1 MGMIR
6 TLRSVARFR
15 RFEPNRAKRRLSRA
29 ASVAD
34 LRELA
39 RRRLPAGVFD
49 YIDGAA
55 EDELTMERNAAA
67 FDQWEFV
74 PRVLRDMSEL
84 DTSVALLGRRHPVP
98 FALSPTGFTRIVCPD
113 GELAVARAA
122 ARQGIAFSL
131 STLST
136 RSIEEIR
143 EVSDGP
149 LWFQLYFWRDRELV
163 AEWLQRAADC
173 DYEALLVAVDT
184 PVFGRRERDVR
195 RGFTLPPTLGPDT
208 VLDGLRRPGW
218 TWSLLRSDPITFANL
233 AGVQGYDGSSALGLA
248 EFAHNQFNQALSWDD
263 LDWLRERWAGKL
275 VLKGVQSVP
284 DAQLAAD
291 QGVDGIILSN
301 HGGRQLDGAPPILE
315 LVPQVADAVGGDINI
330 ICDGG
335 IRRGSHVAMA
345 LALGADAVMFGR
357 PYLYALAAG
366 GEPGVDHL
374 IGQFTEDLHRTL
386 ALIGVPAASDLTP
399 ASVRQRMRP

>member
-1 MGMIR
+1 MIR

-55 EDELTMERNAAA
+55 EDELSMERNAAA

-74 PRVLRDMSEL
+74 PRVLRDVSAL
-84 DTSVALLGRRHPVP
+84 DTSVELLGRRHPVP
-98 FALSPTGFTRIVCPD
+98 FALAPTGFTRIVCPD

-122 ARQGIAFSL
+122 ARQGIAYSL

-149 LWFQLYFWRDRELV
+149 LWFQLYFWRDRGLV

-195 RGFTLPPTLGPDT
+195 RGFTLPPTLGTDT
-208 VLDGLRRPGW
+208 VLDGLRRPRW

-233 AGVQGYDGSSALGLA
+233 TGVRGYDGSSALGLA
-248 EFAHNQFNQALSWDD
+248 EFAHNQFNQELSWDD

-275 VLKGVQSVP
+275 VLKGVQSVA
-284 DAQLAAD
+284 DAQMAAE

-301 HGGRQLDGAPPILE
+301 HGGRQLDGAPPILD
-315 LVPQVADAVGGDINI
+315 LVPQVADTVGGDIDI

-335 IRRGSHVAMA
+335 VRRGSHIAMA

-357 PYLYALAAG
+357 PYLYALAAA
-366 GEPGVDHL
+366 GETGVDH
-374 IGQFTEDLHRTL
+374 IIDQFTEDLTRTL
-386 ALIGVPAASDLTP
+386 ALLGVPAAADLTP
-399 ASVRQRMRP
+399 ASVRPRRHL

>member
-6 TLRSVARFR
+6 TLRSVVRFR
-15 RFEPNRAKRRLSRA
+15 RFEPNRARRRLSRA

-39 RRRLPAGVFD
+39 RKRLPAGVFD

-74 PRVLRDMSEL
+74 PRVLRDVSEIDL
-84 DTSVALLGRRHPVP
+84 SVDLLGRRHPLP
-98 FALSPTGFTRIVCPD
+98 FALAPTGFTRIVCPD

-122 ARQGIAFSL
+122 ARKGIAFSL

-149 LWFQLYFWRDRELV
+149 LWFQLYFWRDRGLV

-173 DYEALLVAVDT
+173 EYEALLVAVDT

-208 VLDGLRRPGW
+208 IWDGLRRPAW

-233 AGVQGYDGSSALGLA
+233 TGVQGYDGSSALGLA
-248 EFAHNQFNQALSWDD
+248 DFAHNQFDQTLSWDD
-263 LDWLRERWAGKL
+263 LDWLRERWPGKL
-275 VLKGVQSVP
+275 VLKGVQSVA
-284 DAQLAAD
+284 DAELAAQ
-291 QGVDGIILSN
+291 QGMDGIILSN
-301 HGGRQLDGAPPILE
+301 HGGRQLDAAPPTLE
-315 LVPQVADAVGGDINI
+315 LVPPVADAVGGELDV

-335 IRRGSHVAMA
+335 IRRGSHIAAA

-357 PYLYALAAG
+357 PYLYALATA

-374 IGQFTEDLHRTL
+374 IDQFTEDLHRTL
-386 ALIGVPAASDLTP
+386 ALLGIPKASALTP
-399 ASVRQRMRP
+399 ASVRLRST

>member
-1 MGMIR
+1 MIR

-15 RFEPNRAKRRLSRA
+15 RFEPNRARRRLSRA

-39 RRRLPAGVFD
+39 RKRLPAGVFD

-55 EDELTMERNAAA
+55 EDELSMERNAAA

-74 PRVLRDMSEL
+74 PRVLRDVSEL
-84 DTSVALLGRRHPVP
+84 DTSVELLGRRHPVP
-98 FALSPTGFTRIVCPD
+98 LALSPTGFTCIVCPD

-122 ARQGIAFSL
+122 ARKGIAYSL

-149 LWFQLYFWRDRELV
+149 LWFQLYFWRDQGLV

-218 TWSLLRSDPITFANL
+218 TWSLLRSEPITFANL
-233 AGVQGYDGSSALGLA
+233 TGVKGYDGSSALGLA

-263 LDWLRERWAGKL
+263 LNWLRERWNGKL
-275 VLKGVQSVP
+275 VLKGVQSVA
-284 DAQLAAD
+284 DAQIAAE
-291 QGVDGIILSN
+291 QGVDGVILSN

-315 LVPQVADAVGGDINI
+315 LVPQVADAVGGTLDI

-335 IRRGSHVAMA
+335 VRRGSHIAMA

-357 PYLYALAAG
+357 PYLYALAAA

-374 IGQFTEDLHRTL
+374 LDQFTEDLTRTL
-386 ALIGVPAASDLTP
+386 ALLGVPKASDLTP
-399 ASVRQRMRP
+399 ASVRQRREC

>member
-1 MGMIR
+1 MIR
-6 TLRSVARFR
+6 TLRSVVRFR
-15 RFEPNRAKRRLSRA
+15 RFEPNRARRRLSRA

-34 LRELA
+34 LREQA
-39 RRRLPAGVFD
+39 RKRLPAGVFD

-55 EDELTMERNAAA
+55 EDELTMDRNAAA
-67 FDQWEFV
+67 FDHWEFV
-74 PRVLRDMSEL
+74 PRVLRDVSEL
-84 DTSVALLGRRHPVP
+84 DTSVELMGRRHPLP
-98 FALSPTGFTRIVCPD
+98 LALSPTGFTRIVCPD

-122 ARQGIAFSL
+122 ARKGIAYSL

-149 LWFQLYFWRDRELV
+149 LWFQLYFWRDRGLV
-163 AEWLQRAADC
+163 ADWLQRAADC
-173 DYEALLVAVDT
+173 EYEALLVAVDT

-233 AGVQGYDGSSALGLA
+233 TGVEGYDGSSALGLA
-248 EFAHNQFNQALSWDD
+248 DFAHNQFNQELSWDD
-263 LDWLRERWAGKL
+263 LDWLRERWNGKL
-275 VLKGVQSVP
+275 VLKGVQSVA
-284 DAQLAAD
+284 DAQMAAE
-291 QGVDGIILSN
+291 QGVDAVILSN

-315 LVPQVADAVGGDINI
+315 LVPKVADAVGGDLDI

-335 IRRGSHVAMA
+335 VRRGSHIVTA
-345 LALGADAVMFGR
+345 LALGATAVMFGR
-357 PYLYALAAG
+357 PYLYALATA

-374 IGQFTEDLHRTL
+374 LTQFTEDLHRTL
-386 ALIGVPAASDLTP
+386 ALIGVPAAADLTP
-399 ASVRQRMRP
+399 DAVRQRGA

>member
-1 MGMIR
+1 MIR

-15 RFEPNRAKRRLSRA
+15 RFEPKRAKRRLSRA
-29 ASVAD
+29 ASVVD
-34 LRELA
+34 LREMA

-74 PRVLRDMSEL
+74 PRVLRDVSAL
-84 DTSVALLGRRHPVP
+84 DTSVELLGRRHPLP
-98 FALSPTGFTRIVCPD
+98 LALSPTGFTRIVCPD

-122 ARQGIAFSL
+122 ARKGIAYSL

-136 RSIEEIR
+136 CSIEEIR

-149 LWFQLYFWRDRELV
+149 LWFQLYFWRDRGLV
-163 AEWLQRAADC
+163 AEWLQRAVDC

-233 AGVQGYDGSSALGLA
+233 TGVQGYDGSSALGLA

-263 LDWLRERWAGKL
+263 LDWLRERWTGKL
-275 VLKGVQSVP
+275 VLKGVQSVA
-284 DAQLAAD
+284 DAQVAAE

-315 LVPQVADAVGGDINI
+315 LVPQVADAVGGDLDI

-345 LALGADAVMFGR
+345 LALGADAAMFGR
-357 PYLYALAAG
+357 PYLYALAAA

-374 IGQFTEDLHRTL
+374 IDQFTEDLHRTL
-386 ALIGVPAASDLTP
+386 ALIGVPKASDLTP
-399 ASVRQRMRP
+399 ASVRQRQ

>member
-1 MGMIR
+1 MIW

-15 RFEPNRAKRRLSRA
+15 RFEPNRARRRLSRA

-39 RRRLPAGVFD
+39 RKRLPAGVFD

-55 EDELTMERNAAA
+55 EDELSMERNAAA

-74 PRVLRDMSEL
+74 PRVLRDVSEL
-84 DTSVALLGRRHPVP
+84 DTSVELLGRRHPVP

-122 ARQGIAFSL
+122 ARRGIAYSL

-149 LWFQLYFWRDRELV
+149 LWFQLYFWRDRGLV
-163 AEWLQRAADC
+163 AEWLERAADC

-208 VLDGLRRPGW
+208 VLDGLRRPAW
-218 TWSLLRSDPITFANL
+218 TWSLLRSEPITFANL
-233 AGVQGYDGSSALGLA
+233 TGVQGYDGSSALGLA

-263 LDWLRERWAGKL
+263 LDWLRERWNGKL
-275 VLKGVQSVP
+275 VLKGVQSVG
-284 DAQLAAD
+284 DARIAAE

-315 LVPQVADAVGGDINI
+315 LVPQVADAVGGTLDI

-335 IRRGSHVAMA
+335 VRRGSHIAMA
-345 LALGADAVMFGR
+345 LALGANAVMFGR
-357 PYLYALAAG
+357 PYLYALAAAD
-366 GEPGVDHL
+366 EPGVDHL
-374 IGQFTEDLHRTL
+374 LDQFTEDLTRTL
-386 ALIGVPAASDLTP
+386 ALLGVPKAADLTP
-399 ASVRQRMRP
+399 AAVRQRQ

>member
-1 MGMIR
+1 MIR

-15 RFEPNRAKRRLSRA
+15 RFEPSRAKRRLSRA

-67 FDQWEFV
+67 FAQREFV
-74 PRVLRDMSEL
+74 PRVLRDVSAL
-84 DTSVALLGRRHPVP
+84 DTSVELLGRCHPVP
-98 FALSPTGFTRIVCPD
+98 FALAPTGFTRIVCPD

-122 ARQGIAFSL
+122 ARKGIAYSL

-149 LWFQLYFWRDRELV
+149 LWFQLYFWRDRGLV
-163 AEWLQRAADC
+163 ADWLQRAADC
-173 DYEALLVAVDT
+173 NYEALLVAVDT

-208 VLDGLRRPGW
+208 VLDGLRRPRW

-248 EFAHNQFNQALSWDD
+248 EFAHNQFNQELSWDD
-263 LDWLRERWAGKL
+263 LDWLRERWTGKL
-275 VLKGVQSVP
+275 VLKGVQSVA
-284 DAQLAAD
+284 DAQVAAE

-315 LVPQVADAVGGDINI
+315 LVPQVAEAVAGDLDI

-345 LALGADAVMFGR
+345 LALGATAVMFGR
-357 PYLYALAAG
+357 PYLYALAAA

-374 IGQFTEDLHRTL
+374 IDQFTEDLHRTL
-386 ALIGVPAASDLTP
+386 ALLGVPKATDLTP
-399 ASVRQRMRP
+399 ASVCQRS

>member
-1 MGMIR
+1 MIR

-67 FDQWEFV
+67 YDQWEFV
-74 PRVLRDMSEL
+74 PRVLRDVSAL
-84 DTSVALLGRRHPVP
+84 DTSVELLGRRHPVP
-98 FALSPTGFTRIVCPD
+98 FALAPTGFTRIVCPD
-113 GELAVARAA
+113 GELAAARAA
-122 ARQGIAFSL
+122 ARKGIAYSV

-149 LWFQLYFWRDRELV
+149 LWFQLYFWRDRGLV

-195 RGFTLPPTLGPDT
+195 RGFALPPTLGPDT

-218 TWSLLRSDPITFANL
+218 TWSLLRSEPITFANL
-233 AGVQGYDGSSALGLA
+233 TGVKGYDGSSALGLA

-275 VLKGVQSVP
+275 VLKGVQSVA
-284 DAQLAAD
+284 DAQVAAE

-315 LVPQVADAVGGDINI
+315 LVPQVADAVAGDLDI

-345 LALGADAVMFGR
+345 LALGATAVMFGR
-357 PYLYALAAG
+357 PYLYALAAA

-374 IGQFTEDLHRTL
+374 IDQFTEDLHRTL
-386 ALIGVPAASDLTP
+386 ALLGVPQATDLTP
-399 ASVRQRMRP
+399 ASVRSRT

>member
-1 MGMIR
+1 MIR

-74 PRVLRDMSEL
+74 PRVLRDVSAL
-84 DTSVALLGRRHPVP
+84 DTSVELLGRRHPVP
-98 FALSPTGFTRIVCPD
+98 FALAPTGFTRIVCPD

-122 ARQGIAFSL
+122 ARNGIAYSL

-149 LWFQLYFWRDRELV
+149 LWFQLYFWRDRALV
-163 AEWLQRAADC
+163 ADWLQRAADC

-233 AGVQGYDGSSALGLA
+233 TGVQGYDGGSALGLA

-263 LDWLRERWAGKL
+263 LDWLRERWTGKL
-275 VLKGVQSVP
+275 VLKGVQSVA
-284 DAQLAAD
+284 DAQIAAE

-315 LVPQVADAVGGDINI
+315 LVPQVAEAVAGDLDI

-345 LALGADAVMFGR
+345 LALGATAIMFGR
-357 PYLYALAAG
+357 PYLYALAAA

-374 IGQFTEDLHRTL
+374 IDQFTEDLHRTL
-386 ALIGVPAASDLTP
+386 ALLGAPKATDLTP
-399 ASVRQRMRP
+399 ASVRQRQ

>member
-1 MGMIR
+1 MIR
-6 TLRSVARFR
+6 TLRSVVRFR
-15 RFEPNRAKRRLSRA
+15 RFEPNRARRRLSRA

-39 RRRLPAGVFD
+39 CRRLPAGVFD

-74 PRVLRDMSEL
+74 PRGLRDVSEIDL
-84 DTSVALLGRRHPVP
+84 SVDLLGRRHPLP

-122 ARQGIAFSL
+122 ARKGIAYSL

-143 EVSDGP
+143 AVSDGP
-149 LWFQLYFWRDRELV
+149 LWFQLYFWRDRGLV
-163 AEWLQRAADC
+163 AEWLQRATHC

-208 VLDGLRRPGW
+208 VLDGLRRPAW
-218 TWSLLRSDPITFANL
+218 TWALLRSDPITFANL
-233 AGVQGYDGSSALGLA
+233 TGVQGYDGSSALGLA
-248 EFAHNQFNQALSWDD
+248 DFAHNQFDQTLSWDD
-263 LDWLRERWAGKL
+263 LDWLRERWPGKL
-275 VLKGVQSVP
+275 VLKGVQSVA
-284 DAQLAAD
+284 DAKLAAQ
-291 QGVDGIILSN
+291 QGVDGVILSN
-301 HGGRQLDGAPPILE
+301 HGGRQLDAAPPTLE
-315 LVPQVADAVGGDINI
+315 LVRPVADAVGDKLDV

-335 IRRGSHVAMA
+335 IRRGNHIATA

-357 PYLYALAAG
+357 PYLYALATA

-374 IGQFTEDLHRTL
+374 LTQFTEDLNRTL
-386 ALIGVPAASDLTP
+386 ALLGIPKASDLTP
-399 ASVRQRMRP
+399 ASVRQRGHS

>member
-1 MGMIR
+1 
-6 TLRSVARFR
+6 
-15 RFEPNRAKRRLSRA
+15 
-29 ASVAD
+29 
-34 LRELA
+34 
-39 RRRLPAGVFD
+39 
-49 YIDGAA
+49 
-55 EDELTMERNAAA
+55 MERNAAA

-74 PRVLRDMSEL
+74 PRVLRDVSEL
-84 DTSVALLGRRHPVP
+84 DTSVELLGRRHPVP
-98 FALSPTGFTRIVCPD
+98 LALSPTGFTRIVCPD

-122 ARQGIAFSL
+122 ARKGIAYSL

-149 LWFQLYFWRDRELV
+149 LWFQLYFWRDRGLV

-208 VLDGLRRPGW
+208 VLDGLRRPAW

-233 AGVQGYDGSSALGLA
+233 TGVQGYDGSSALGLA

-263 LDWLRERWAGKL
+263 LDWLRERWNGKL
-275 VLKGVQSVP
+275 VLKGVQSIG
-284 DAQLAAD
+284 DAQIAAE

-315 LVPQVADAVGGDINI
+315 LVPQVADAVGGDIDV

-335 IRRGSHVAMA
+335 VRRGSHIAMA
-345 LALGADAVMFGR
+345 LALGATAVMFGR

-374 IGQFTEDLHRTL
+374 LDQFTEDLTRTL
-386 ALIGVPAASDLTP
+386 ALIGVPEAADLTP
-399 ASVRQRMRP
+399 AAVRRRGGS

>member
-1 MGMIR
+1 MIR

-15 RFEPNRAKRRLSRA
+15 RFEPKRAKRRLSRA
-29 ASVAD
+29 ASVVD
-34 LRELA
+34 LREMA

-74 PRVLRDMSEL
+74 PRVLRDVSAL
-84 DTSVALLGRRHPVP
+84 DTSVELLGRRHLLPL
-98 FALSPTGFTRIVCPD
+98 ALSPTGFTRIVCPD

-122 ARQGIAFSL
+122 ARKGIAYSL

-136 RSIEEIR
+136 CSIEEIR

-149 LWFQLYFWRDRELV
+149 LWFQLYFWRDRGLV
-163 AEWLQRAADC
+163 AEWLQRAVDC

-233 AGVQGYDGSSALGLA
+233 TGVQGYDGSSALGLA

-263 LDWLRERWAGKL
+263 LDWLRERWTGKL
-275 VLKGVQSVP
+275 VLKGVQSVA
-284 DAQLAAD
+284 DAQVAAE

-315 LVPQVADAVGGDINI
+315 LVPQVADAVGGDLDI

-345 LALGADAVMFGR
+345 LALGADAAMFGR
-357 PYLYALAAG
+357 PYLYALAAA

-374 IGQFTEDLHRTL
+374 IDQFTEDLHRTL
-386 ALIGVPAASDLTP
+386 ALIGVPKASDLTP
-399 ASVRQRMRP
+399 ASVRQRQ

>member
-1 MGMIR
+1 MIR

-34 LRELA
+34 MRELA

-74 PRVLRDMSEL
+74 PRVLRDVSAL
-84 DTSVALLGRRHPVP
+84 DTSVELLGRRHPVP
-98 FALSPTGFTRIVCPD
+98 FALAPTGFTRIVCPD

-122 ARQGIAFSL
+122 ARKGIAYSL

-143 EVSDGP
+143 EVSGGP
-149 LWFQLYFWRDRELV
+149 LWFQLYFWRDRGLV

-208 VLDGLRRPGW
+208 LLDGLRRPGW

-233 AGVQGYDGSSALGLA
+233 TGVQGYDGGSALGLA
-248 EFAHNQFNQALSWDD
+248 EFAHNQFNHALSWDD
-263 LDWLRERWAGKL
+263 LDWLRERWTGKL
-275 VLKGVQSVP
+275 VLKGVQSVA
-284 DAQLAAD
+284 DAQLAAE

-315 LVPQVADAVGGDINI
+315 LVPEVAEAVAGDLDI

-335 IRRGSHVAMA
+335 VRRGSHVAMA
-345 LALGADAVMFGR
+345 LALGATAVMFGR
-357 PYLYALAAG
+357 PYLYALAAAS
-366 GEPGVDHL
+366 EPGIDHL
-374 IGQFTEDLHRTL
+374 IDQFTEDLTRTL
-386 ALIGVPAASDLTP
+386 ALIGIPQATALTP
-399 ASVRQRMRP
+399 TSVRPRP

>member
-1 MGMIR
+1 MFR
-6 TLRSVARFR
+6 TLRSVARIR

-67 FDQWEFV
+67 FDKWEFA
-74 PRVLRDMSEL
+74 PRVLRDVSAL
-84 DTSVALLGRRHPVP
+84 DTSVDLLGRRHPVP
-98 FALSPTGFTRIVCPD
+98 FALAPTGFTRIVCPD

-122 ARQGIAFSL
+122 ARKGIAYSL

-149 LWFQLYFWRDRELV
+149 LWFQLYFWRDRGLV
-163 AEWLQRAADC
+163 ADWLQRAADC

-208 VLDGLRRPGW
+208 VVDGLRRPGW

-233 AGVQGYDGSSALGLA
+233 TGVQGYDGSSALGLA
-248 EFAHNQFNQALSWDD
+248 EFAHDQFNQALSWDD

-275 VLKGVQSVP
+275 VLKGVQSVA
-284 DAQLAAD
+284 DSQVAAD

-315 LVPQVADAVGGDINI
+315 LVPQVADAVAGDIDV

-357 PYLYALAAG
+357 PYLYALAAA

-374 IGQFTEDLHRTL
+374 IDQFTEDLNRTL
-386 ALIGVPAASDLTP
+386 ALLGVPKASALTP
-399 ASVRQRMRP
+399 ASVRRRGHS